1 MSQDHDENTRAGDS
15 AAGGDSADR
24 REAITEVEDELDA
37 QADGEGL
44 AAEAGRSEENGLA
57 EG

>member
-1 MSQDHDENTRAGDS
+1 MSQTNDENGPVDESVDEST
-15 AAGGDSADR
+15 
-24 REAITEVEDELDA
+24 REAIAEVDKKLDA
-37 QADGEGL
+37 DADGEGL

>member
-1 MSQDHDENTRAGDS
+1 MSHTSNDGPEPEQGADDERRAI
-15 AAGGDSADR
+15 ADLQ
-24 REAITEVEDELDA
+24 DELDE
-37 QADGEGL
+37 QADGDGL